1 MASAGL
7 ILAAGKGT
15 RMKSDLP
22 KCLHEVC
29 GLPMID
35 WVIRSLKQAFVERIV
50 VVVGHGADQIRAH
63 LGDSVEYV
71 VQEEQNGT
79 GHAVQCAASA
89 FEDHSGPLVVC
100 YGDTP
105 LIRWE
110 AILSLVQYVESGMS
124 VMSMTYC
131 ELEDPGKYGRVVLDS
146 AGQVV
151 SIIEFKDA
159 LDHEREIKTVNPGL
173 YCFDS
178 EMLFSQ
184 LPELTPSA
192 ATGEIYLTD
201 MVAQIRLYGGQ
212 VEGDFSDDF
221 EQFLG
226 VNSRWELAEA
236 SRITRLRLL
245 RQAAEDGVTIVDPS
259 STFIGANVK
268 IGPNTVVHPMSILD
282 GTTTIGAEC
291 IIGPSSRIKDSVI
304 GDRVRVTMSHVEG
317 AEMKDDSKCGPF
329 ANLRPQSVIGHRV
342 KIGNFVETKKTTVG
356 DGSSVSHL
364 TYLGDATIGQNVN
377 VGAGT
382 ITCNYDGYSKHQT
395 VVEDGAFVGSN
406 STLVAPITVGEGA
419 MTAAGSVVTKDVPS
433 GALAIGRA
441 RQENKEEWTAKWR
454 KDRAGS

>member
-1 MASAGL
+1 
-7 ILAAGKGT
+7 
-15 RMKSDLP
+15 
-22 KCLHEVC
+22 
-29 GLPMID
+29 MID

-50 VVVGHGADQIRAH
+50 VVIGHGADEIKAH

-71 VQEEQNGT
+71 LQEEQHGT
-79 GHAVQCAASA
+79 GHAVQCAADG
-89 FEDHSGPLVVC
+89 FEGHSGPLVVC

-110 AILSLVQYVESGMS
+110 TILSLVQYIESGMS

-131 ELEDPGKYGRVVLDS
+131 ELEDPGKYGRVILDS

-151 SIIEFKDA
+151 SIIEYKDA
-159 LDHEREIKTVNPGL
+159 LDHERETKTVNPGL

-178 EMLFSQ
+178 ETLFSQ
-184 LPELTPSA
+184 LPELTPSPA
-192 ATGEIYLTD
+192 SGEVYLTD
-201 MVAQIRLYGGQ
+201 MVAQIRLFGGQ

-226 VNSRWELAEA
+226 VNSRWELAES
-236 SRITRLRLL
+236 SRIMRLRLL

-268 IGPNTVVHPMSILD
+268 IGPNTIVHPMSILD
-282 GTTTIGAEC
+282 GVTTIGSGC
-291 IIGPSSRIKDSVI
+291 TIGPSSRIKDSVI
-304 GDRVRVTMSHVEG
+304 GDGVRVTMSHVEG
-317 AEMKDDSKCGPF
+317 AEMKDGSKCGPF
-329 ANLRPQSVIGHRV
+329 ANLRAHSVIGKGV

-364 TYLGDATIGQNVN
+364 SYLGDATIGENVN
-377 VGAGT
+377 IGAGT
-382 ITCNYDGYSKHQT
+382 ITCNYDGYEKHQT
-395 VVEDGAFVGSN
+395 VVEEGAFVGSN
-406 STLVAPITVGEGA
+406 STLVAPVRVGAMA

-454 KDRAGS
+454 KERAGS